1 MSPTPPE
8 EDRNPAQGDLL
19 LVNAQVHTMDPRRP
33 TANTVAIRGNA
44 IAAVGDRSPADEWR
58 GNGAE
63 VIDCQGLTLIPGL
76 IDAHCHIL
84 AQAAAMQGL
93 DCGPAS
99 VSSISELTQVIRQR
113 AVETPAGGWIR
124 GHGYDDTT
132 LAEGRHPTRWDLDTA
147 APDHPV
153 RLNHRSGH
161 ASVLNSIGL
170 ELAGIH
176 PDTPDPPEGIID
188 RDPAT
193 GRPTGLLLEMSG
205 YLRKRLGRTSSDAAI
220 EKGAARLSAE
230 LLRYGVT
237 SVQDAGP
244 GNGLPQWQTFHRL
257 REKGAIGLRTTMMA
271 GFPHLQH
278 LAANGLQWGEGD
290 DWIRLGHAKIM
301 LTLTTGH
308 LYPPPETL
316 QEMVEE
322 SHALGFPVAVHAVE
336 QEAVAAV
343 AQVLAKASPVS
354 GVDGNPPDHAIDRI
368 EHCSECPKP
377 LQELVRQSGAMVVT
391 QPAFIYWSGDRYIE
405 QVEPDLLPHLYPI
418 ALLRQVFVP
427 VAFGSDAPVVDPNPW
442 PGIYSAVTRRTREG
456 RCLPEWSGPSATSHD
471 LTVLDALRMYTKAGA
486 ASEGS
491 DHRKGAISPGKL
503 ADLALL
509 DTCPTAADYVRLKD
523 IRSVLTIVG
532 GRIAR
537 DEGLRRN

>member
-1 MSPTPPE
+1 MSLSPPE
-8 EDRNPAQGDLL
+8 EDRNHAQGDLL
-19 LVNAQVHTMDPRRP
+19 LVNARVLTLDPNRP
-33 TANTVAIRGNA
+33 TATAVAIRGSA
-44 IAAVGDRSPADEWR
+44 IAAVGGRSLADEWR
-58 GNGAE
+58 RNGAD

-76 IDAHCHIL
+76 IDSHCHIL

-93 DCGPAS
+93 DCGPGS
-99 VSSISELTQVIRQR
+99 VSTISELTQAIRQR
-113 AVETPAGGWIR
+113 AAETPAGDWIR
-124 GHGYDDTT
+124 GYGYDATA
-132 LAEGRHPTRWDLDTA
+132 LAEDRHPTRWDLDTA

-176 PDTPDPPEGIID
+176 AETPDPPDGIID

-193 GRPTGLLLEMSG
+193 GQPTGLLLEMSG
-205 YLRKRLGRTSSDAAI
+205 YLRERLGRTSSDAGI
-220 EKGAARLSAE
+220 EEGSARLSAD

-244 GNGLPQWQTFHRL
+244 GNGLSQWRTFHQL
-257 REKGAIGLRTTMMA
+257 REKGTIGFRTTMMA
-271 GFPHLQH
+271 GFPRLQD
-278 LAANGLQWGEGD
+278 LAANGLQWGAGD
-290 DWIRLGHAKIM
+290 DWIRLGHVKIM
-301 LTLTTGH
+301 LTLTTGR

-316 QEMVEE
+316 QEMVGK

-336 QEAVAAV
+336 QEAVAETAG
-343 AQVLAKASPVS
+343 VLSDARPVS
-354 GVDGNPPDHAIDRI
+354 GDGITPPDRI
-368 EHCSECPKP
+368 EHCSECPGDV
-377 LQELVRQSGAMVVT
+377 LELVRESGAMVVT
-391 QPAFIYWSGDRYIE
+391 QPSFIYWNGNRYLE
-405 QVEPDLLPHLYPI
+405 QVRTGLLPHLYPI
-418 ALLRQVFVP
+418 APLNRVSVP

-456 RCLPEWSGPSATSHD
+456 RNLPAWDCTGTNGQGVA
-471 LTVLDALRMYTKAGA
+471 VLEALRMYTSAGA

-491 DHRKGAISPGKL
+491 THRKGTISPGKL

-509 DTCPTAADYVRLKD
+509 DADPTAVDYVRLKD

-532 GRIAR
+532 GCIAR
-537 DEGLRRN
+537 DGGLGEP

>member
-1 MSPTPPE
+1 M
-8 EDRNPAQGDLL
+8 
-19 LVNAQVHTMDPRRP
+19 LVNARVLTMDPRRP
-33 TANTVAIRGNA
+33 SATTVVIIGNT
-44 IAAVGDRSPADEWR
+44 IAAVGDNSLADEWP
-58 GNGAE
+58 GNRART
-63 VIDCQGLTLIPGL
+63 IDCQGLTLIPGL
-76 IDAHCHIL
+76 IDSHCHIL
-84 AQAAAMQGL
+84 AQAAAMQSL
-93 DCGPAS
+93 DCGPDS
-99 VSSISELTQVIRQR
+99 VSSIPELTQVIRQR

-124 GHGYDDTT
+124 GYGYDDTS
-132 LAEGRHPTRWDLDTA
+132 LAEGRHPTCWDLDTV

-205 YLRKRLGRTSSDAAI
+205 YLRERLGRTSGDAEI
-220 EKGAARLSAE
+220 EEGVARLNAD

-244 GNGLPQWQTFHRL
+244 GNSLTQWRTFHRL
-257 REKGAIGLRTTMMA
+257 QEKGAIGFRTTMMA
-271 GFPHLQH
+271 GFPHLQD
-278 LAANGLQWGEGD
+278 LAANGLQWRAGD

-301 LTLTTGH
+301 LTLTTGR
-308 LYPPPETL
+308 LYPLPETL
-316 QEMVEE
+316 REMVEE

-336 QEAVAAV
+336 QEAVAAIARV
-343 AQVLAKASPVS
+343 FMDVGPLS
-354 GVDGNPPDHAIDRI
+354 DGRRTPPDRI

-377 LQELVRQSGAMVVT
+377 LQELVRESGAMVVT

-405 QVEPDLLPHLYPI
+405 QVGPDLLPHLYPM
-418 ALLRQVFVP
+418 ASLRQASVP
-427 VAFGSDAPVVDPNPW
+427 VAFGSDAPVVSPNPW
-442 PGIYSAVTRRTREG
+442 PGIYSAVTCRTRES
-456 RCLPEWSGPSATSHD
+456 RRLPEWSSPGTNGQGV
-471 LTVLDALRMYTKAGA
+471 TVLDALRMYTKAGA
-486 ASEGS
+486 TSEGS
-491 DHRKGAISPGKL
+491 AHRKGAISPGKF

-509 DTCPTAADYVRLKD
+509 DADPMAVDYDRLKD

-532 GRIAR
+532 GRIVWN
-537 DEGLRRN
+537 DGLGEP